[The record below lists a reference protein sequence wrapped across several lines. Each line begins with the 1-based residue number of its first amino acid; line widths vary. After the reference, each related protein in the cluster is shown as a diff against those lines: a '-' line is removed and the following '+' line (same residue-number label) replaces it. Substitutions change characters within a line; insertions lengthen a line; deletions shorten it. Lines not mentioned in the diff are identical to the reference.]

1 MIRNK
6 DRRARKH
13 QIRGLA
19 WLRYL
24 GARNPVT
31 LSGWVFL
38 WAIVGIAG
46 GLVAGIYWIVL
57 EFLTHRL
64 ETFQGLSLLILMPL
78 AGLVIGLIIHWL
90 GNPGEI
96 ALIVDNINT
105 QGGRIEARKNPAMI
119 LSSLVSIAAGGI
131 AGPEAPLVQ
140 VTGSLGTWLADRLKL
155 QEEDLRVMSLVG
167 MASGF
172 TALFGAPLG
181 GQFSPLRSC
190 TTSTFWNT
198 TRRFFRLL
206 SQAALATWFL
216 WRLQTLV
223 LPPLGIYPSTI

>member
-6 DRRARKH
+6 DRRDRKH

-19 WLRYL
+19 WLRHL
-24 GARNPVT
+24 AARNPVT
-31 LSGWVFL
+31 LSGWVSL

-119 LSSLVSIAAGGI
+119 LSSLVSIAAGGS

-181 GQFSPLRSC
+181 GQFLLLRSC
-190 TTSTFWNT
+190 TISMFWNT
-198 TRRFFRLL
+198 TRRFSRLL

-223 LPPLGIYPSTI
+223 SPPPGIYPSTT